1 MPPSSTPVT
10 ISGSRSAYLGSAKR
24 SATWTTS
31 LVLTMRPKADVGR
44 CRGTR
49 RRCSSSGGG
58 VLCAA
63 AIRKTS
69 PSRRYMFPNVASQM
83 RTAFASMVS
92 KTGSNSPG
100 ELEMTCSTS
109 EVAVCCSSASDSSR
123 VRVSSF
129 FSRSRA
135 CALSFVIKVTRA
147 LSDGATRVLAF
158 VPVERSL
165 RPRVRSLRP
174 LARQGHLVGTVTG
187 PLPVGASQGS
197 SPSILTEP
205 HDELRR
211 SFDHLVGAGEQFGGI
226 SRPSAFAVL
235 RLMTSSSLFTCSTGN
250 SAGFTP
256 LRIRPA

>member
-10 ISGSRSAYLGSAKR
+10 TSGSRSAYLGSAER

-49 RRCSSSGGG
+49 RRCSSSGSG

-92 KTGSNSPG
+92 KADSNSPG
-100 ELEMTCSTS
+100 EFEMTCSTS
-109 EVAVCCSSASDSSR
+109 EVAICCSNASDSSR
-123 VRVSSF
+123 VRISSF

-135 CALSFVIKVTRA
+135 CALSFVIRVTRD
-147 LSDGATRVLAF
+147 LSDGATRVFAF
-158 VPVERSL
+158 VPVERRL
-165 RPRVRSLRP
+165 RASGLLFAPLRDK
-174 LARQGHLVGTVTG
+174 V
-187 PLPVGASQGS
+187 
-197 SPSILTEP
+197 
-205 HDELRR
+205 
-211 SFDHLVGAGEQFGGI
+211 
-226 SRPSAFAVL
+226 
-235 RLMTSSSLFTCSTGN
+235 TSSAQSPAPLSVQPRMGPVN
-250 SAGFTP
+250 SNRTQ
-256 LRIRPA
+256 R